1 MFTYSIVQLARRH
14 AARLDRPLR
23 HALVNMYKPMMRMPC
38 IFHRWV
44 ERWLRKW
51 RTLSVLIEVE
61 NAEGMEAVA
70 KAERD
75 HFRMKVR
82 HHFRHVPF
90 YSARVTPA
98 AIEQLLEH
106 PKVKKV
112 YLNRQV
118 KALLNNA
125 VPSANAKHVA
135 VNGTELSGKGV
146 TIAIV
151 DTGIYP
157 HPDLEGRIAAF
168 VDFVNGRT
176 TPYDDNGHGTHCAGD
191 AAGNGR
197 MSDGLYAGPA
207 YEASLIGIKVLD
219 RSGSGTL
226 ETIIR
231 GIEWCIDYNKKNSA
245 KRIHIISLSLGGEPQ
260 PFPIENDDPLVQ
272 VAERAWEQGI
282 VVCAAAGN
290 EGPNYGTISSPG
302 ISDRIITVGALDD
315 HDTAATRADDEVASF
330 SSRGPTEYG
339 VTKPDLVVPGVNII
353 SLRAP
358 RSFLDKMNKQS
369 RVGDHYISM
378 SGTSMATPICA
389 GIVALMLQAKP
400 NATPDE
406 IKRAL
411 KDGADLWKGR
421 DPNVYGA
428 GYVNG
433 KRAIEQLLQR

>member
-1 MFTYSIVQLARRH
+1 MFGYSIVQLVRRH
-14 AARLDRPLR
+14 AGRLDRPLR
-23 HALVNMYKPMMRMPC
+23 HALVNMYQPMMRMPC
-38 IFHRWV
+38 IFHRWM

-51 RTLSVLIEVE
+51 RTVSVLIEVE
-61 NAEGMEAVA
+61 GTEGVEALA

-75 HFRMKVR
+75 HFRMKLH
-82 HHFRHVPF
+82 HHFRHVPI

-98 AIEQLLEH
+98 ALEQLLEH

-176 TPYDDNGHGTHCAGD
+176 APYDDNGHGTHCAGD

-207 YEASLIGIKVLD
+207 YEANVVGVKVLD

-226 ETIIR
+226 ETIMR
-231 GIEWCIDYNKKNSA
+231 GIEWCIDYNEQNPA
-245 KRIHIISLSLGGEPQ
+245 GRINIISLSLGGEPQ
-260 PFPIENDDPLVQ
+260 PFPTENDDPLVQ
-272 VAERAWEQGI
+272 AAERAWERGI

-290 EGPNYGTISSPG
+290 EGPSYGTIASPG

-315 HDTAATRADDEVASF
+315 RDTAATRTDDEVAPF

-339 VTKPDLVVPGVNII
+339 VTKPDLVVPGVNIV

-358 RSFLDKMNKQS
+358 RSMLDKMNKQS
-369 RVGDHYISM
+369 RVGDHYMAM

-389 GIVALMLQAKP
+389 GIVALMLEARP
-400 NATPDE
+400 GATPDE
-406 IKRAL
+406 VKQAL

-428 GYVNG
+428 GYVNA
-433 KRAIEQLLQR
+433 KRAVELLLQR

>member
-1 MFTYSIVQLARRH
+1 MFGYSIVQLARRH
-14 AARLDRPLR
+14 AGRLDRPLR
-23 HALVNMYKPMMRMPC
+23 HALVGMYQPMTRIPC
-38 IFHRWV
+38 IFHRWM

-51 RTLSVLIEVE
+51 RTISVLIEIE
-61 NAEGMEAVA
+61 DAEGVEAVA
-70 KAERD
+70 KTERD
-75 HFRMKVR
+75 HFRMKV
-82 HHFRHVPF
+82 HHGFRHVPF
-90 YSARVTPA
+90 YSARVTPSA
-98 AIEQLLEH
+98 LEQLLEH

-112 YLNRQV
+112 YLNRTV

-125 VPSANAKHVA
+125 VPSANAKHVMI
-135 VNGTELSGKGV
+135 NGTELSGKGV

-157 HPDLEGRIAAF
+157 HPDLEGRIVAF
-168 VDFVNGRT
+168 TDFVNGRT

-207 YEASLIGIKVLD
+207 YEANLVGVKVLD

-226 ETIIR
+226 ETIMR
-231 GIEWCIDYNKKNSA
+231 GIEWCIDYNKKNPT

-260 PFPIENDDPLVQ
+260 PFPTENDDPLVQ
-272 VAERAWEQGI
+272 VAERAWESGI

-302 ISDRIITVGALDD
+302 ISDLIITVGALDD
-315 HDTAATRADDEVASF
+315 RDTSATRADDDVASF

-339 VTKPDLVVPGVNII
+339 VVKPDLVVPGVNII

-358 RSFLDKMNKQS
+358 RSLLDKMNKQS

-406 IKRAL
+406 IKQAL

-428 GYVNG
+428 GYVNA
-433 KRAIEQLLQR
+433 KRAIERLLQR

>member
-1 MFTYSIVQLARRH
+1 MFGYSIVQLARRH
-14 AARLDRPLR
+14 AGRLDRPLR
-23 HALVNMYKPMMRMPC
+23 HALVSMYKPMTRMPC
-38 IFHRWV
+38 IFHRWM

-51 RTLSVLIEVE
+51 RTISVLIEVDD
-61 NAEGMEAVA
+61 AEGIEALA

-75 HFRMKVR
+75 HFRMKTY
-82 HHFRHVPF
+82 HHFRHVSF

-98 AIEQLLEH
+98 ALEQLLEH

-112 YLNRQV
+112 YLNRTI

-125 VPSANAKHVA
+125 VPSAHAKHVT

-151 DTGIYP
+151 DTGIAP
-157 HPDLEGRIAAF
+157 HPDLEGRIVAF
-168 VDFVNGRT
+168 ADLVNGRT
-176 TPYDDNGHGTHCAGD
+176 SPYDDNGHGTHCAGD

-197 MSDGLYAGPA
+197 MSDRLYAGPA
-207 YEASLIGIKVLD
+207 YEANVVGVKVLD

-226 ETIIR
+226 ETIMR
-231 GIEWCIDYNKKNSA
+231 GIEWCIDYNKKNPV

-260 PFPIENDDPLVQ
+260 PFPAENDDPLVQ
-272 VAERAWEQGI
+272 VAERAWENSI

-290 EGPNYGTISSPG
+290 EGPNYGTIASPG

-315 HDTAATRADDEVASF
+315 RDTGATRDDDAVAPF

-358 RSFLDKMNKQS
+358 RSFLDKMNKQN
-369 RVGDHYISM
+369 RVGDYYMTM

-406 IKRAL
+406 IKKAL

-421 DPNVYGA
+421 DPNIYGA
-428 GYVNG
+428 GYVNA
-433 KRAIEQLLQR
+433 KRAVERLLQR

>member
-1 MFTYSIVQLARRH
+1 MFGHSIVQLVRRH
-14 AARLDRPLR
+14 AGRLDRPLR
-23 HALVNMYKPMMRMPC
+23 HVLVNMYKPMMHMPC
-38 IFHRWV
+38 VFHHWL
-44 ERWLRKW
+44 ERWMRKW
-51 RTLSVLIEVE
+51 RTIPVLVQVE
-61 NAEGMEAVA
+61 DEAGIEAVA
-70 KAERD
+70 AVEQG
-75 HFRMKVR
+75 HLRMKV
-82 HHFRHVPF
+82 HHRFRHAPF
-90 YSARVTPA
+90 CSASVTPA
-98 AIEQLLEH
+98 ALEQLLEH

-118 KALLNNA
+118 KVLLNNA
-125 VPSANAKHVA
+125 VPSANAKRVA

-207 YEASLIGIKVLD
+207 YEANLIGVKVLD

-226 ETIIR
+226 ETVMR
-231 GIEWCIDYNKKNSA
+231 GIEWCIDYNERHPS
-245 KRIHIISLSLGGEPQ
+245 KRIDIISLSLGGEPQ
-260 PFPIENDDPLVQ
+260 PFPTENDDPLVQ
-272 VAERAWEQGI
+272 AAERAWEQGI

-290 EGPNYGTISSPG
+290 EGPSYGTIASPG
-302 ISDRIITVGALDD
+302 ISDRIITIGALDD
-315 HDTAATRADDEVASF
+315 HDTAAMRADDDVASF

-428 GYVNG
+428 GYVNA
-433 KRAIEQLLQR
+433 KRAVELLQR